1 MRLAGKVAIVT
12 GGGSGLGRATSLLF
26 AKEGTKVAVAD
37 IDVPGAEATVAMIE
51 DLGGEAVAIK
61 ADVTKAADVKAMV
74 AAAVKKYGKL
84 HILFNNAGIAGD
96 QYKAT
101 IETFDETN
109 WDKILSVNLKG
120 VFLCS
125 KYAVPE
131 LLKSGGGAIINTAS
145 IAGLVGMG
153 NHAYGASK
161 AGVTIIT
168 KTMALEL
175 APKGIRVNAIAPGF
189 IDTPLSRGN
198 RRGMSEGEQAQNVA
212 RLAASAPMGRIGRP
226 EDIANAALFLASDEA
241 AYITGHTLV
250 VDGGYT
256 VQ

>member
-1 MRLAGKVAIVT
+1 MRLAGKVAIIT

-26 AKEGTKVAVAD
+26 AKEGAKVAVAD
-37 IDVPGAEATVAMIE
+37 IDVAGAEATVTMIE

-74 AAAVKKYGKL
+74 AATVKKYGKL

-101 IETFDETN
+101 VETFDEAN

-125 KYAVPE
+125 KYGVPE
-131 LLKSGGGAIINTAS
+131 LLKSGGGVIINTAS

-175 APKGIRVNAIAPGF
+175 SPKGVRVNAIAPGF

-226 EDIANAALFLASDEA
+226 EDIAHAALFLASDEA

>member
-1 MRLAGKVAIVT
+1 MRLQGKVAIVT
-12 GGGSGLGRATSLLF
+12 GGGSGLGRATSVLF
-26 AKEGTKVAVAD
+26 AKEGAKVAVAD
-37 IDVPGAEATVAMIE
+37 VDLPGAQATVALIE
-51 DLGGEAVAIK
+51 DLGGSAVAVQ
-61 ADVTKAADVKAMV
+61 ADVTKAADVRAMV
-74 AAAVKKYGKL
+74 AAAVKQYGKL
-84 HILFNNAGIAGD
+84 HIIYNNAGIAGN
-96 QYKAT
+96 QYKST
-101 IETFDETN
+101 VETFDEAN
-109 WDKILSVNLKG
+109 WDNILAVNLKG
-120 VFLCS
+120 VFLGS

-131 LLKSGGGAIINTAS
+131 ILKSGGGAIINTAS

-161 AGVTIIT
+161 AGVTLIT

-189 IDTPLSRGN
+189 IDTPLARGGK
-198 RRGMSEGEQAQNVA
+198 RGMDADAQAQNVA
-212 RLAASAPMGRIGRP
+212 KLAASAPMGRIGKP
-226 EDIANAALFLASDEA
+226 DDIAHAALFLASDDA